1 MTNKTVV
8 HALRGELAHRM
19 NQAARAVDLLR
30 SAADRLEAEAPNETR
45 SEQAAR
51 LRGSSVLAHTAA
63 LELSVTSGWV
73 EALASAEQN
82 DDDLE
87 PGP

>member
-1 MTNKTVV
+1 
-8 HALRGELAHRM
+8 M

-30 SAADRLEAEAPNETR
+30 NAADRLEAEAPNETR

-63 LELSVTSGWV
+63 LELAATSGWV
-73 EALASAEQN
+73 EALASVEQN
-82 DDDLE
+82 DVDPE
-87 PGP
+87 SGP